1 MSDRVMATGKERPSA
16 AGERSGAGARARWRP
31 YDMLKRGLDVA
42 VSGVGLVGAAPFVI
56 AIVAAIYLEDGP
68 PAFYT
73 QVRVGWRGMGFRL
86 FKFRSMVKNAEVGT
100 GAVLASKDD
109 PRITRV
115 GRLLR
120 KTAMDELPQLLNI
133 FRGEMSFVGPRPERP
148 ELVREIV
155 EHLPEFRHREAV
167 RPGLT
172 GLAQV
177 YGRYY
182 TEPEQKLPYDLAY
195 IERRG
200 LGLDVH
206 LFLHSWRITSKASWD
221 SDQAKR

>member
-1 MSDRVMATGKERPSA
+1 MAGKQVSLRADALVPGHALSA
-16 AGERSGAGARARWRP
+16 APWRP
-31 YDMLKRGLDVA
+31 YDLLKRVLDVL
-42 VSGVGLVGAAPFVI
+42 VSGGGLICALPLIIGIVGG
-56 AIVAAIYLEDGP
+56 IYLEDGP

-73 QVRVGWRGMGFRL
+73 HFRVGFGGRRFRIY
-86 FKFRSMVKNAEVGT
+86 KFRSMIRDAEAAT

-133 FRGEMSFVGPRPERP
+133 FRGDMSFVGPRPERP
-148 ELVREIV
+148 ELVGVTVAR
-155 EHLPEFRHREAV
+155 LPAFRQREAI

-182 TEPEQKLPYDLAY
+182 SDPAEKLPLDLTY
-195 IERRG
+195 IAGRG
-200 LGLDVH
+200 LWLDLH
-206 LFLHSWRITSKASWD
+206 LFLHSWRITSRASWD
-221 SDQAKR
+221 SDQAQR

>member
-1 MSDRVMATGKERPSA
+1 MAGKQVSLPADALTAARVLSP
-16 AGERSGAGARARWRP
+16 ARRRP
-31 YDMLKRGLDVA
+31 YDLLKRALDVL
-42 VSGVGLVGAAPFVI
+42 VSGVGLTCALPFI
-56 AIVAAIYLEDGP
+56 IGIIAAIYLEDGP

-73 QVRVGWRGMGFRL
+73 QVRVGLAGRRFRMY
-86 FKFRSMVKNAEVGT
+86 KFRSMIKDAEAHT
-100 GAVLASKDD
+100 GPALAAKDD

-133 FRGEMSFVGPRPERP
+133 FAGHMSFVGPRPERP
-148 ELVREIV
+148 ELVSLTV
-155 EHLPEFRHREAV
+155 VQLPEFRRREAV

-182 TEPEQKLPYDLAY
+182 SDPGEKLPLDLTY
-195 IERRG
+195 IHRRG
-200 LGLDVH
+200 LWLDLH
-206 LFLHSWRITSKASWD
+206 LFLHSWRITSRASWD
-221 SDQAKR
+221 SDQAQR

>member
-1 MSDRVMATGKERPSA
+1 MPPMTV
-16 AGERSGAGARARWRP
+16 ARWRP
-31 YDMLKRGLDVA
+31 YDALKRMLDATVSAAGL
-42 VSGVGLVGAAPFVI
+42 LAALPLMA
-56 AIVAAIYLEDGP
+56 AIIIAIYLEDGP

-73 QVRVGWRGMGFRL
+73 QVRVGRGGRL
-86 FKFRSMVKNAEVGT
+86 FCVFKFRSMIENAEAQT
-100 GAVLASKDD
+100 GAVLAAKDD

-120 KTAMDELPQLLNI
+120 RTAMDEMPQAINILL
-133 FRGEMSFVGPRPERP
+133 GQMSFVGPRPERP
-148 ELVREIV
+148 ELVSVIV
-155 EHLPEFRHREAV
+155 GRVPRFRQREAI

-195 IERRG
+195 VERRS
-200 LGLDVH
+200 LSLDAR
-206 LFLHSWRITSKASWD
+206 LFFRSWRITSKASWD
-221 SDQAKR
+221 SDQESR

>member
-1 MSDRVMATGKERPSA
+1 MTEARPPDGGLAERIPLA
-16 AGERSGAGARARWRP
+16 PWRP
-31 YDMLKRGLDVA
+31 YDLLKRALDVLVA
-42 VSGVGLVGAAPFVI
+42 GVGLLCALPFILFVI
-56 AIVAAIYLEDGP
+56 ALIYLEDGP

-73 QVRVGWRGMGFRL
+73 QIRVGRGGRTFRVY
-86 FKFRSMVKNAEVGT
+86 KFRSMVKEAEAHT
-100 GAVLASKDD
+100 GAVLAAKDD

-133 FRGEMSFVGPRPERP
+133 FLGQMSFVGPRPERP
-148 ELVREIV
+148 ELVAEIV
-155 EHLPEFRHREAV
+155 ARLPDFRLREQIT
-167 RPGLT
+167 PGLT

-182 TEPEQKLPYDLAY
+182 TEPEDKLPYDLDY
-195 IERRG
+195 IARRS
-200 LGLDVH
+200 LGLDLH
-206 LFLHSWRITSKASWD
+206 LFLRSWRITSKASWD

>member
-1 MSDRVMATGKERPSA
+1 MSDQAFATRRERPAA
-16 AGERSGAGARARWRP
+16 AGMGAREVARAPWRP
-31 YDMLKRGLDVA
+31 YDVLKRALDVL
-42 VSGVGLVGAAPFVI
+42 VSGVGLVCAAPF
-56 AIVAAIYLEDGP
+56 IVAIIAAVYLEDGP

-73 QVRVGWRGMGFRL
+73 QKRVGWRGRRFRL
-86 FKFRSMVKNAEVGT
+86 FKFRSMVKEAEADT
-100 GAVLASKDD
+100 GAVLAIKDD

-148 ELVREIV
+148 ELVGRIAEG
-155 EHLPEFRHREAV
+155 LPEFREREAI

-182 TEPEQKLPYDLAY
+182 TDPAKKLPYDLAY
-195 IERRG
+195 VKRRG

-221 SDQAKR
+221 SDQATR